1 MRQYSKDMDYN
12 EAVLLTQELVRI
24 PSHKDVEDR
33 ESKVAEFIYAY
44 CKEKGLEV
52 EYQVV
57 EGKRRNVIARLR
69 GNGTGKTLM
78 LSGHID
84 TVPPYDMVYDDPY
97 SGDIVDGHLL
107 GRGCNDMKG
116 AVACMITAMVNIKNK
131 GKVLGGDI

>member
-84 TVPPYDMVYDDPY
+84 TVPLMIWYMMTPTPV
-97 SGDIVDGHLL
+97 ILL
-107 GRGCNDMKG
+107 TGICWEE
-116 AVACMITAMVNIKNK
+116 AATT
-131 GKVLGGDI
+131 